1 MNNLTK
7 EIPLVKSSFERLPD
21 VEYLA
26 IYLIFSFSL
35 LNLPVFEVGTV
46 EYQNRSMFT
55 KKEMT
60 QGLYHSFYLIVNLE
74 TVEYL
79 EIELRGI
86 S

>member
-46 EYQNRSMFT
+46 EYQNPLFT

>member
-1 MNNLTK
+1 MLNIL
-7 EIPLVKSSFERLPD
+7 L
-21 VEYLA
+21 
-26 IYLIFSFSL
+26 YLIFSFSL

-46 EYQNRSMFT
+46 EYQIHCDGSMFT

>member
-1 MNNLTK
+1 MTVQAYKLTYFQLNNLTK

-46 EYQNRSMFT
+46 EYQNP
-55 KKEMT
+55 
-60 QGLYHSFYLIVNLE
+60 L
-74 TVEYL
+74 
-79 EIELRGI
+79 
-86 S
+86 